1 MIDHNISLTSL
12 CYVFIDTFD
21 NGLRLSRIADIENG
35 ILHKPF
41 KSERPDNYYENRD
54 RLYHNSGPTIA
65 GTIGVWDWSAE
76 PNRNNPEYDYIKTY
90 YVSNKSPVRIVVT
103 KNDSLED
110 LVKQLKGNSIYSH
123 TYLCDTLF
131 CCTQES
137 DHLTGLLCRAVDF
150 EIVDSYVKLKEDIYV
165 LPYYTINV
173 NDVFNYED
181 KHLRF
186 FRKLQ
191 IGEPTG
197 YFSIGNTQELVK
209 NLILERLSWSFFKEY
224 VGATKAEWRNSK
236 IILEKILS
244 QSLYDMVSEK
254 LKCNSEEA
262 KQIVNDFVLRA
273 NDLLDVENIDVDVL
287 ARIAINHDELRT
299 LCEESIS
306 KKWKESHRAEI
317 AQVEAEVASI
327 KAKAQSEVDN
337 IKRNLHD
344 VETELTS
351 AHQTK
356 NNLFDEIETAQ
367 KRLGYLLA
375 ENERYEKLGYETL
388 VAVRKKISEAQ
399 NDMAGFITELSVIL
413 PQVDGSTSSKKS
425 VPLYDYES
433 ASIGLYSEDDIE
445 LSETWSDELN
455 SLCQNI
461 GYSLSIDSELASMLS
476 AFLYATHINNIPLLI
491 AGPAGREIAEA
502 VSASLY
508 ATEAGKLYLG
518 NEYYY
523 GIVNDIE
530 KYDEPLVAVQNM
542 FCKGWNDELPQLFT
556 KLNKQI
562 VWTHPYV
569 EDMLIE
575 PKGIYNYM
583 LPVLSECF
591 VGAISTLDLWPSKRA
606 ENFKAYV
613 SLKKQP
619 LKISAFKKLKLSKLL
634 FNQLTFVLS
643 ETKYLLDQPSR
654 EKDLEVLFGL
664 LPLCVVTGQIDVLK
678 DVIDNEAGISSDVKA
693 EVSRYIE
700 EE

>member
-1 MIDHNISLTSL
+1 MIDHTISLTSL
-12 CYVFIDTFD
+12 CYVFTVD
-21 NGLRLSRIADIENG
+21 NGLRLCRIADIENG
-35 ILHKPF
+35 VLHKPF

-54 RLYHNSGPTIA
+54 NLYHNGGPTIA
-65 GTIGVWDWSAE
+65 GSVGVWDWSAE
-76 PNRNNPEYDYIKTY
+76 QNRNNPEYDYIKTY
-90 YVSNKSPVRIVVT
+90 YVSNKSPIRIVVT
-103 KNDSLED
+103 KNDSLEN
-110 LVKQLKGNSIYSH
+110 LAKQLKEKSIYSH

-131 CCTQES
+131 CCAQES
-137 DHLTGLLCRAVDF
+137 NHFTGFLCKADDF
-150 EIVDSYVKLKEDIYV
+150 EIVDSYVNLKNDICV
-165 LPYYTINV
+165 LPYYTISV

-197 YFSIGNTQELVK
+197 YYTIGNTQELVK
-209 NLILERLSWSFFKEY
+209 NLIIERLSWPFFKEY
-224 VGATKAEWRNSK
+224 VGATKAEWRNCK
-236 IILEKILS
+236 ILLEKILS
-244 QSLYDMVSEK
+244 ESLYEMVSEK
-254 LKCNSEEA
+254 LKCNSEKA
-262 KQIVNDFVLRA
+262 KQIVKDFALRA
-273 NDLLDVENIDVDVL
+273 NDLLDVDNIDVDVL
-287 ARIAINHDELRT
+287 AQIAINHDELRT
-299 LCEESIS
+299 LCEESVFE
-306 KKWKESHRAEI
+306 KWRESHLEEI
-317 AQVEAEVASI
+317 A
-327 KAKAQSEVDN
+327 KANSEVDKVKCLLYEIEN
-337 IKRNLHD
+337 KITCAN
-344 VETELTS
+344 
-351 AHQTK
+351 QTK
-356 NNLFDEIETAQ
+356 SDLLTEIETLEN
-367 KRLGYLLA
+367 RRSDLLA
-375 ENERYEKLGYETL
+375 ENERYEKLGDETL

-399 NDMAGFITELSVIL
+399 NDMASFITELSVVM
-413 PQVDGSTSSKKS
+413 PQVNGSACSKNS
-425 VPLYDYES
+425 VPLCDYEC
-433 ASIGLYSEDDIE
+433 ASIGLYPEDDIE
-445 LSETWSDELN
+445 LNETWSDELN

-476 AFLYATHINNIPLLI
+476 AFLYAAHINNIPLLI
-491 AGPAGREIAEA
+491 AGPAGREISEA

-530 KYDEPLVAVQNM
+530 EYDEPLVVVQNM
-542 FCKGWNDELPQLFT
+542 FSKGWNDELPQLFT
-556 KLNKQI
+556 KLNKQM

-591 VGAISTLDLWPSKRA
+591 VGAIPALELWPSKRA
-606 ENFKAYV
+606 ENFKAHV

-619 LKISAFKKLKLSKLL
+619 LKISSFKKLKLSKLL
-634 FNQLTFVLS
+634 FNQLTLLLS

-654 EKDLEVLFGL
+654 DKDIEVLFGL

-678 DVIDNEAGISSDVKA
+678 DLLNNETGISADVKA